1 MKLCTLI
8 FHLLCNLLCVTG
20 STIHIRFET
29 NKQKKNVILQLR
41 ASRLREHRHLVLLLI
56 QDCQVQKL
64 SGNALG
70 KLKQKEATLFV
81 KFKAG
86 EKTF

>member
-1 MKLCTLI
+1 MSLDQLYISVLKQI
-8 FHLLCNLLCVTG
+8 
-20 STIHIRFET
+20 
-29 NKQKKNVILQLR
+29 NKKKNVILQLR